1 MTNTARMMMAA
12 VITNAT
18 TAFPFFLVRLM
29 TVSVLRSNY
38 YSPI

>member
-1 MTNTARMMMAA
+1 MAA

-18 TAFPFFLVRLM
+18 TASPFFPDRLM

-38 YSPI
+38 YSPD